1 MYFPVGLNL
10 ETAGH
15 FFIYYG
21 YSLLLS
27 WAATGMGFSLGVCF
41 EDKTVALGLVPM
53 ALIPLMLLSGF
64 FVNQD
69 NMLPVLI
76 PFKYISLFK
85 YGYQVFTQN
94 KYKDLDLDCYP
105 DCDPIKTYD
114 FDETMGEGIIA
125 TAAVGVG
132 FYILAYVLLK
142 ILAHRA
148 K

>member
-64 FVNQD
+64 FVNPD
-69 NMLPVLI
+69 I
-76 PFKYISLFK
+76 
-85 YGYQVFTQN
+85 
-94 KYKDLDLDCYP
+94 DCYP
-105 DCDPIKTYD
+105 DCDPMKTYD

-125 TAAVGVG
+125 TTAIGVG
-132 FYILAYVLLK
+132 FYMLAYILLR